1 MVKLVTLNEV
11 LPGDSPDYQKEKK
24 SIYIIK
30 KPFFIIISMNMFSV

>member
-24 SIYIIK
+24 ENIYNIYKI
-30 KPFFIIISMNMFSV
+30 PSL